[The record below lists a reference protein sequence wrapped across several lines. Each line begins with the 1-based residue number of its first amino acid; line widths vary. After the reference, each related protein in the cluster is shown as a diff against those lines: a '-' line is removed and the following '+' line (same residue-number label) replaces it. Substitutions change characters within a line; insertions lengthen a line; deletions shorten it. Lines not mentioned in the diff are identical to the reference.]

1 VITWMLVLGLDWI
14 GWNGL
19 RLDRIGLDGAMWG
32 WNQYHP
38 GSPPQKK
45 KYHPGS
51 LMRPASLENVAMI
64 SF

>member
-1 VITWMLVLGLDWI
+1 MLVLGLDWI

-19 RLDRIGLDGAMWG
+19 RLDIIGLDGAMWG

-38 GSPPQKK
+38 GS
-45 KYHPGS
+45 
-51 LMRPASLENVAMI
+51 LMRPASLENVAMV